1 MAATEGSST
10 IRNLKTCSGAAITG
24 SSLVSTNEDVRGH
37 LKCDQ
42 PLLINNVEY
51 KTHSTKPP
59 SSWTVR
65 CIELSSDYQGDTD
78 LNVEIMFE
86 VVRVVK
92 AKKKPVDE
100 SATSDSNAAASS
112 KRPNEQPKAAA
123 SKASQ
128 PIKPRKAA
136 GAKASAEAET
146 AGAPSKEAAPNGPP
160 PNNAS
165 GSKAE
170 NTEASATIDIS
181 RPPPKPPRKL
191 DPIKKPAVP
200 AKPPATVP
208 PDAVVPVPSSAPAV
222 SAVSNPTEA
231 ASTAESIEAT
241 NVEVSAQAT
250 EQTKQLEEARRLA
263 HERVMRKMKADRDRI
278 EALEKE
284 KREREERRQE
294 ASARKAK
301 LLQDKTLERVSLL
314 KEQKEREKLTQ
325 QEAVYEEESRRMQSQ
340 EYAQSQEYIDRM
352 KRLRRDAQRRLREAE
367 RREEIRQ
374 AQEDHEL
381 RQKLRQKKQQ
391 VDVSTTFVP
400 LTQKQRRLLE
410 QQRGVLSQQ
419 DVSAEEAAGYFGS
432 VPRTRSPPR
441 PLDTVSEYD
450 DNDGDAYDARRPS
463 DAAYEDSPYH
473 YYTDEGYSYPAARRP
488 VEGYDDVDDDDGVER
503 EEEAYIRGD
512 AAFFERQEQ
521 AGRRRHDE
529 DVADEYRHHQP
540 HLAHQQ
546 QQQHRAR
553 SAGQSV
559 DLQRLPAEAP
569 EARAATS
576 QQPKAA
582 SSHASDA
589 SELLRYQEP
598 VVAFTEYAAA
608 PSHRHGA
615 GAAPQ
620 QQHQP
625 QPPALTQQKT
635 TKHGASRASLHS
647 TATGDSTTSN
657 RSMKNAQP
665 LSEETPMQAA
675 RRRQQLEAAVET
687 WLQGEDDTTLAAKA
701 ELLTPAPSPARSKP
715 PAGTAVGAASN
726 ANKKTPAKAGD
737 GDSSDWSSDDD
748 DADAPVARAVTFA
761 AGRPPNGAAAF
772 DESDGDDSEYDAH
785 NTRGARHPRSTS
797 KPAAAAAAAP
807 AKRPVPAASTAASEQ
822 FHAKPRRADTPE
834 DASDVS
840 DLTDQ
845 EDQRRHRANRHELRV
860 MPDVAR
866 PAGNSDQS
874 STMLRDRHPHAAVC
888 AGVRDGQPQPSITR
902 RGPQQHSS
910 PPKPFLGGPPVP
922 AIVQQPSAS
931 SPTNLSGPSS
941 GRKHKRAKP
950 FQRLP
955 VIPIA
960 PYNPVPANY

>member
-100 SATSDSNAAASS
+100 SVTNDSSAAASS
-112 KRPNEQPKAAA
+112 KRTNEQLKAAA
-123 SKASQ
+123 SKAPQS
-128 PIKPRKAA
+128 IKPRKAS
-136 GAKASAEAET
+136 GPKAPAEAEAEA
-146 AGAPSKEAAPNGPP
+146 AGAPSKEAVSNGPSSS
-160 PNNAS
+160 NAAEP
-165 GSKAE
+165 KAAS
-170 NTEASATIDIS
+170 TEAPATIDTS
-181 RPPPKPPRKL
+181 KPPPRPPRKL

-200 AKPPATVP
+200 AKPPATAAP
-208 PDAVVPVPSSAPAV
+208 EAAPVPSPAA
-222 SAVSNPTEA
+222 AVPAAVGNPTEA
-231 ASTAESIEAT
+231 VPAAEAVEDA
-241 NVEVSAQAT
+241 NVEASAQVT
-250 EQTKQLEEARRLA
+250 EQTKQLDEARRLA

-314 KEQKEREKLTQ
+314 KEQKEREKLSQ
-325 QEAVYEEESRRMQSQ
+325 QEAVFEEESRRILSQ
-340 EYAQSQEYIDRM
+340 EYAQSQEYVDRM

-374 AQEDHEL
+374 AQEDHDL

-410 QQRGVLSQQ
+410 QQSGVLSQQ

-432 VPRTRSPPR
+432 VPLQRAAPR
-441 PLDTVSEYD
+441 PLDSVSEYD
-450 DNDGDAYDARRPS
+450 DNDGYAYNARHPPGAGHEHS
-463 DAAYEDSPYH
+463 SYH
-473 YYTDEGYSYPAARRP
+473 YYTDEGYSYNAASRRA
-488 VEGYDDVDDDDGVER
+488 ETDEDDGDDVER
-503 EEEAYIRGD
+503 EEDAYIRGD
-512 AAFFERQEQ
+512 AAYFQQQEQ
-521 AGRRRHDE
+521 AGP
-529 DVADEYRHHQP
+529 DEYRHHQ
-540 HLAHQQ
+540 AQQ
-546 QQQHRAR
+546 YRAR
-553 SAGQSV
+553 TAGESI
-559 DLQRLPAEAP
+559 DLQRLPAEAH

-576 QQPKAA
+576 QHTKA
-582 SSHASDA
+582 SSSQASDA
-589 SELLRYQEP
+589 SEPLRYQEP

-620 QQHQP
+620 HQHQP
-625 QPPALTQQKT
+625 QPPAQTQKT
-635 TKHGASRASLHS
+635 TKHASSRASLHS
-647 TATGDSTTSN
+647 TATGASTTSN
-657 RSMKNAQP
+657 RSTKGAP
-665 LSEETPMQAA
+665 PSSEETPMQAA

-701 ELLTPAPSPARSKP
+701 ELLTPAPSPVRSKP
-715 PAGTAVGAASN
+715 PPPAVAAARAVSNRPARAGD
-726 ANKKTPAKAGD
+726 GD

-748 DADAPVARAVTFA
+748 VGGAANARAVTFA
-761 AGRPPNGAAAF
+761 AGRPPNAATF
-772 DESDGDDSEYDAH
+772 DESDGDESEDGA
-785 NTRGARHPRSTS
+785 NNVRRARHPRSTS
-797 KPAAAAAAAP
+797 KPAAVAAAP
-807 AKRPVPAASTAASEQ
+807 PKRSGQAASTAASEQ
-822 FHAKPRRADTPE
+822 YRANSRRADTPE

-845 EDQRRHRANRHELRV
+845 EDQRRRRATDRQEQRL

-866 PAGNSDQS
+866 PAGNDDRRP
-874 STMLRDRHPHAAVC
+874 MLPLDRPPD
-888 AGVRDGQPQPSITR
+888 AGVCVGVREGQPQPSIGR
-902 RGPQQHSS
+902 RGPQQSS
-910 PPKPFLGGPPVP
+910 PPKPFLGGPPAP

-941 GRKHKRAKP
+941 GRKPKRAKP